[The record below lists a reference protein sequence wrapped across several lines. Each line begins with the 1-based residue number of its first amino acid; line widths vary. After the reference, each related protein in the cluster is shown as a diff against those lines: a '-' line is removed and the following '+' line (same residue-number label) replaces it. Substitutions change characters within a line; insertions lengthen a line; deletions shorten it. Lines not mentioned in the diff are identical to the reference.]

1 MARRLVHSAAV
12 ARIALGSD
20 HAGYELKQHFVE
32 MLSATGHDIIDHG
45 TDSTEPVDYPAF
57 CAAAGRSVRD
67 GTADL
72 GIVVGGSGQGE
83 QLAANKVRG
92 VRAALCN
99 DLFTARLA
107 RAHNDANVMSI
118 GARVVGLGLAEEIV
132 AVFLSTPF
140 DGGRHARRVAQLT
153 ELEEHF

>member
-1 MARRLVHSAAV
+1 M
-12 ARIALGSD
+12 
-20 HAGYELKQHFVE
+20 
-32 MLSATGHDIIDHG
+32 
-45 TDSTEPVDYPAF
+45 
-57 CAAAGRSVRD
+57 
-67 GTADL
+67 
-72 GIVVGGSGQGE
+72 VGGSGQGE

-118 GARVVGLGLAEEIV
+118 GARVVGVGLAEEIV